1 MASGNDLIFGQIG
14 AAKIFCGNLSAS
26 LEVSSSTNRKEME
39 RLEEQMDQTTDEKQL
54 ARLSKKQQKLRN
66 RQAKIQKNQ
75 DKANNAVDFLGR
87 LAERVDLGKDEIID
101 FLSNFIVVTLP
112 PLEVALKTA
121 LLANIKKMTS
131 CAINASIPDSLRDKG
146 MLINE
151 AEIDPRHI
159 LLMPPISKY
168 GHYQY
173 FGVDKPNM
181 SSYEFTR
188 AEDMNAFIWF
198 VKNCAKFTNALS
210 LNGHPEEYFALNRNE
225 SGDNFVLHEGTYKAS
240 SNDTKQLVIGT
251 VLIDVT
257 TSNTFYIVDN
267 IFHNEEGDKFYSVK
281 SVGNKDNF
289 NSVATSVNWFA
300 KSKPLFSLAYSN
312 SYNSSARLPIN
323 NYKFKILQKP
333 FMIGSTVVA
342 EVGNAVNDAV
352 DGVYVT
358 GKELLSGN
366 KLTDEGLKEKLSKYK
381 NPIIGNPLPRKA
393 LFDYD
398 GKYNPKGKYTINTNR
413 FTIINRGCSNQT
425 WDTANN
431 DSDIIYELIS
441 KDGSGVHGYLRY
453 DKMHDQF
460 SICSDGYGLQPIKG
474 RWISQYL
481 IECYKGTTVYE
492 FNHDYVMSFKLFD
505 AKVVTANV
513 INTLLGVELPISPET
528 IMKSLLGKKEQ
539 TADSYNQVYLRT
551 MIDMMVQKML
561 DTETDEFESC
571 FYTFSNEEYVE
582 MEEQTAMKV
591 INGHLLKEETVSGLT
606 SAFDILKAYDA
617 DASLHEQTEI
627 ITRTLTKALENI
639 GVDDDSNLASPDAQK
654 INGGST
660 INGDSSFA
668 LSTFVKRAMRALITE
683 LTYTLLSPKVLMLIA
698 VNKKLMHDEAIENDE
713 EKYQFSYQDV
723 IGGLQGVIMSVV
735 KEVIDAVEKELL
747 RVILARITEIM
758 NGYTKALAKEYL
770 ESWRTLLKSLLSC
783 FSFGSKRMRA
793 GYYDDDTD
801 NSISE
806 ALNRVDY
813 ADLDELAGQIIP
825 DTNPCN

>member
-26 LEVSSSTNRKEME
+26 LEVSSSTNRKELE
-39 RLEEQMDQTTDEKQL
+39 RLEEQIDQTTDEKQL

-181 SSYEFTR
+181 SSYELAR

-198 VKNCAKFTNALS
+198 VKNCAKFTNAVNLD
-210 LNGHPEEYFALNRNE
+210 GHANEYFDGANNR
-225 SGDNFVLHEGTYKAS
+225 FFILHEGRYKAS
-240 SNDTKQLVIGT
+240 DNKQLVIGT
-251 VLIDVT
+251 VLL
-257 TSNTFYIVDN
+257 NTAAANTLYIVDN
-267 IFHNEEGDKFYSVK
+267 IFYDEKGDKYYSIK
-281 SVGNKDNF
+281 AICDRENF
-289 NSVATSVNWFA
+289 NSIATSVNWFA
-300 KSKPLFSLAYSN
+300 KSKPLFSLTYSN

-342 EVGNAVNDAV
+342 EVGNAVNDAI

-366 KLTDEGLKEKLSKYK
+366 ELTDDGLKEKLSKYK

-413 FTIINRGCSNQT
+413 FTVINRGPSRSASDPT
-425 WDTANN
+425 YA
-431 DSDIIYELIS
+431 DSDIIYELVA
-441 KDGSGVHGYLRY
+441 KDGSDVHGYLRY
-453 DKMHDQF
+453 DKMYDQF
-460 SICSDGYGLQPIKG
+460 SISFDSSGDNSLENEPIV
-474 RWISQYL
+474 SNFL